1 MKKFAVSAGILS
13 ACLLCSAGI
22 SAHAYT
28 ADDVAQKARESGWP
42 EYLIQSG
49 YNEWASGSYT
59 QSDLD
64 EAYYSVQSYNEQTE
78 EMICNAF
85 GVEPPPK
92 SDPVVPDSSPDTP
105 ADPVSTPDSQP
116 DPGNPDSSDHSG
128 NATDNPGNPDNSDH
142 SGTPDSSG
150 NVTDNPG
157 TPGNSSTPD
166 NSGNSGSSGNS
177 SIPDRIPSSD
187 FINMTLDEKKDY
199 VNSLPEDQKSGFLA
213 SLTKE
218 ERNSIIKQFPT
229 DQKVALMQTYIDTA
243 SSMGMNVVVDSM
255 TDQNISVTVRNDDG
269 IIIDKAG
276 VGVVIDETGISHTK
290 PLVFAGVGILTAA
303 AGFALL
309 YWYSRKTEN

>member
-22 SAHAYT
+22 SAKAYT
-28 ADDVAQKARESGWP
+28 ADDVAQKAREAGWP

-59 QSDLD
+59 QEDLND
-64 EAYYSVQSYNEQTE
+64 AYDSVESYNEQTE

-85 GVEPPPK
+85 GIEPQPK
-92 SDPVVPDSSPDTP
+92 PVPAPDSSPD
-105 ADPVSTPDSQP
+105 SEPDSENSSQP
-116 DPGNPDSSDHSG
+116 DHSG
-128 NATDNPGNPDNSDH
+128 NSDTPGNPGNS
-142 SGTPDSSG
+142 
-150 NVTDNPG
+150 
-157 TPGNSSTPD
+157 D
-166 NSGNSGSSGNS
+166 NSGNSN
-177 SIPDRIPSSD
+177 IPDRIPSSD

-199 VNSLPEDQKSGFLA
+199 VNSLPEDQKSEFLS

-229 DQKVALMQTYIDTA
+229 EQKVALMQTYIDTA

-255 TDQNISVTVRNDDG
+255 TDQNISVTVRNDEG
-269 IIIDKAG
+269 VIIDKAG

-290 PLVFAGVGILTAA
+290 PLVFAGLGILTAA
-303 AGFALL
+303 AGFVLL
-309 YWYSRKTEN
+309 YWYSRKTEEQ